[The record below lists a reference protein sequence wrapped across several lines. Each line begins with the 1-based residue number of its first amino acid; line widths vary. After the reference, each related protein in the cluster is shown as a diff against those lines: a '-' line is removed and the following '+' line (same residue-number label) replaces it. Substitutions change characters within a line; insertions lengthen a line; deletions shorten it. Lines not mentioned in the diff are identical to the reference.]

1 MITKSQNGKH
11 FPNTKAKKEQSQNN
25 EFNLDNN
32 KIQIKLKL
40 KCKKQQQH
48 TPSVGVGGRK
58 QQAGRK
64 ILLRIREN
72 GSICNNSYK

>member
-32 KIQIKLKL
+32 KIQIKLKF
-40 KCKKQQQH
+40 
-48 TPSVGVGGRK
+48 R
-58 QQAGRK
+58 
-64 ILLRIREN
+64 
-72 GSICNNSYK
+72 

>member
-25 EFNLDNN
+25 EFNLDNI
-32 KIQIKLKL
+32 KIL
-40 KCKKQQQH
+40 CKKQQQN

-58 QQAGRK
+58 EQAGRK
-64 ILLRIREN
+64 LLLRIREN
-72 GSICNNSYK
+72 GSICNNSYKRTFKR